1 MKTKCRR
8 VLKDFIMEAHRME
21 RTINKTEYTLLKYLG
36 LSLRQSDPAAPF
48 PPLTSEEWK
57 QLLSLAD
64 RHEVLALLERVLEPD
79 KLPREQQRTVQFKT
93 ARTVHK
99 AIQLQA
105 LNARLTRL
113 LEKEGIIAVT
123 LKGCAVARF
132 YPVPEFRKTTD
143 IDLFVDDEEN
153 AERAVRILCENGF
166 KISGEWHANHHFVLI
181 SERKEEVELHT
192 TWTEQFKEK
201 HLNQYLEK
209 LQKES
214 GHHCQRIDFQG
225 LKVYAYEI
233 PWQGFYL
240 MIHMLQHFV
249 GSGFGLRNLCDWVVL
264 WENCDNAKER
274 EDFWRMVCGSG
285 TAEFAKAVTAICV
298 NYLGLSKEKSPVPA
312 ENSVEQEVM
321 DALLRDIMD
330 AGEFGYSEA
339 ERMVGMDG
347 DSWTAYVREF
357 HHQMHINFPKAGRMI
372 FLWPALWIATLVRF
386 LSNNK
391 KLNRAPV
398 AAIMKKA
405 GKRGQL
411 VHRLT
416 SQKA

>member
-1 MKTKCRR
+1 MGT
-8 VLKDFIMEAHRME
+8 HRME

-36 LSLRQSDPAAPF
+36 LSLRQSDPVASLPS
-48 PPLTSEEWK
+48 LTSEEWA
-57 QLLSLAD
+57 QLLALAD
-64 RHEVLALLERVLEPD
+64 RHEVLALLENVLEVD
-79 KLPREQQRTVQFKT
+79 KISEEQRMMIELKT

-105 LNARLTRL
+105 MNARLTSL

-143 IDLFVDDEEN
+143 IDLFVSDEAD
-153 AERAVRILCENGF
+153 AERAVQILCENGF
-166 KISGEWHANHHFVLI
+166 KIPEEWHANHHFVLI
-181 SERKEEVELHT
+181 SERNEEVELHT
-192 TWTEQFKEK
+192 TWTEPFKEK
-201 HLNQYLEK
+201 HLNQYLER

-214 GHHCQRIDFQG
+214 SQHCQPVDCQG
-225 LKVYAYEI
+225 IKVYAYETA
-233 PWQGFYL
+233 WQGFYL
-240 MIHMLQHFV
+240 LLHMLLHFV

-264 WENCDNAKER
+264 WENCDDEKARK
-274 EDFWRMVCGSG
+274 DFWEMVCESG
-285 TAEFAKAVTAICV
+285 TAEFAKTMTAICV
-298 NYLGLSKEKSPVPA
+298 RYLGLSQEKSPVPN
-312 ENSVEQEVM
+312 ENPAEQEVM
-321 DALLRDIMD
+321 DALLRDILD

-347 DSWTAYVREF
+347 NSLTAYVREF
-357 HHQMHINFPKAGRMI
+357 HYQMHINFPKAGRVI

-386 LSNNK
+386 LRNNK

-405 GKRGQL
+405 GERGRL
-411 VHRLT
+411 VSRLT
-416 SQKA
+416 SHEE